1 MIDPKTLKIVLSAII
16 IIICIAIAI
25 GLHIWSKRYLEKI
38 GKSS

>member
-1 MIDPKTLKIVLSAII
+1 MIDPKTLKIILSIII

-25 GLHIWSKRYLEKI
+25 GLHIWGRRYLKKI